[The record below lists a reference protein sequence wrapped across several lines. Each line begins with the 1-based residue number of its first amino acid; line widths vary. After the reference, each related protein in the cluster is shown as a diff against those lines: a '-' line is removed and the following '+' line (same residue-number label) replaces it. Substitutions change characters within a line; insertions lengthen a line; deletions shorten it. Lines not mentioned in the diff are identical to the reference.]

1 MTELAYATLVLAL
14 GVAAYSAVAA
24 VVGAR
29 RGFPELIRSAERGA
43 LALTGLLG
51 FSMAVLV
58 AAFLTNDFRLT
69 YVANYSSRKLSTA
82 YKIAALYGGQDGS
95 LLFWTFML
103 TLFLAIVVLQNR
115 RRNRELMPYVLATS
129 MAVALFFLVVLVFF
143 ANPFER
149 LPFPPPD
156 GRGLNP
162 LLQNP
167 GMFFHPPTLYIGYVG
182 FTIPFA
188 FALAALLTGRLGT
201 EWITS
206 TRRWTIFAWFFL
218 TLGNM
223 FGAWWAYRILGWG
236 GYWAWDPVE
245 NASFMPWLTGTAY
258 LHSVMIQEKKGMLK
272 VWNLSLIILTFALSI
287 FGTFLTRSGVL
298 SSVHTF
304 AQSSLGPLFLGFLGL
319 ILAVAFGLLF
329 FRLPEL
335 KSQHELEGILSRES
349 SFLVNNLL
357 LVGIAFTT
365 LWGTVFPLIA
375 EAVRGVKVTVGPPF
389 YNQVM
394 VPFGLAL
401 LFITG
406 ICPLIAWR
414 RASWAN
420 LKRNFFPPFIFA
432 LVGTGFLVLFG
443 IRRPLVLFTFSL
455 LLFVA
460 ATIGLEF
467 YRGTRARREMVGGGF
482 PRALGGLIWRNRRRY
497 GGYIIHLGVL
507 LLVLAIAGE
516 AFRVERE
523 AYLKKGEELT
533 VGRYRLRYEGPVAFE
548 RGDTMV
554 VGARIAVS
562 NQGKTLGV
570 LVPEKRLHA
579 GSDQPHTM
587 AAIFSSLKEDLYL
600 ILASIDEQGIS
611 MRALIN
617 PFMMWMWIGS
627 YVIGLGTLIVM
638 WPERKGRRR
647 PQPAFRGEVRED
659 ALV

>member
-1 MTELAYATLVLAL
+1 MTELAYYTLVLAL
-14 GVAAYSAVAA
+14 GVALYSAVAA
-24 VVGAR
+24 VSGSL
-29 RGFPELIRSAERGA
+29 RGFPELIRSAERGV
-43 LALTGLLG
+43 LAVLGLLG
-51 FSMAVLV
+51 FATTVLMI
-58 AAFLTNDFRLT
+58 AFLTDDFSLA
-69 YVANYSSRKLSTA
+69 YVTSYSSRKLSVA
-82 YKIAALYGGQDGS
+82 YKVAALYGGQDGS
-95 LLFWTFML
+95 LLFWI
-103 TLFLAIVVLQNR
+103 FLLAVFVVIVARQNR
-115 RRNRELMPYVLATS
+115 RRYRELMPYVIAIS
-129 MAVALFFLVVLVFF
+129 MTVAVFFLTVLVFF

-149 LPFPPPD
+149 LSFPPPD

-188 FALAALLTGRLGT
+188 FALSALITGRLGT

-245 NASFMPWLTGTAY
+245 NASFLPWLTGTAY

-272 VWNLSLIILTFALSI
+272 VWNIVLVILTFALSI

-304 AQSSLGPLFLGFLGL
+304 AESSLGPLFLGFLGL
-319 ILAVAFGLLF
+319 ILIVSFGFLF
-329 FRLPEL
+329 LRLPEL
-335 KSQHELEGILSRES
+335 KSQHELDALLSRES

-357 LVGIAFTT
+357 FLGIAFTT
-365 LWGTVFPLIA
+365 LWGTIFPLIA

-389 YNQVM
+389 YNQVI
-394 VPFGLAL
+394 VPIGLTL
-401 LFITG
+401 LLVTG

-420 LKRNFFPPFIFA
+420 FKRNFLPPFLFSLIGLIF
-432 LVGTGFLVLFG
+432 LFVLG
-443 IRRPLVLFTFSL
+443 MQRPLVLFTFFL

-460 ATIGLEF
+460 SAIGLEF
-467 YRGTRARREMVGGGF
+467 YRGARARRRIIGVNF
-482 PRALGGLIWRNRRRY
+482 SRALGGLVWRNKRRY

-507 LLVLAIAGE
+507 LLVLAIAGG
-516 AFRVERE
+516 AFQVERE
-523 AYLKKGEELT
+523 AHLQVGEAIEL
-533 VGRYRLRYEGPVAFE
+533 GRYRLKYEGPLAFE

-562 NQGKTLGV
+562 NAGKPLAV
-570 LVPEKRLHA
+570 LVPEKRLHE

-587 AAIFSSLKEDLYL
+587 AAILSSLKEDLYI
-600 ILASIDEQGIS
+600 ILASVDDHGIAV
-611 MRALIN
+611 RALIN
-617 PFMMWMWIGS
+617 PLMIWMWIGS
-627 YVIGLGTLIVM
+627 YVIGLGTLVVM
-638 WPERKGRRR
+638 WPEGKRSSAVGREGR
-647 PQPAFRGEVRED
+647 
-659 ALV
+659 